1 MLNVEKNKLYFRK
14 DTGEAIVIN
23 GIVDYC
29 GTNEICVNYS
39 KGYGANQTFEKELI
53 PYSECENFANNLES
67 KQTLNKQTH
76 KKVEKQNKMEENKN
90 NFKELRSILFD
101 TLRDVKDG
109 KMDVKKAK
117 SISEIS
123 QTLIN
128 SAKVEVDYLKST
140 GNGSKSNMIE

>member
-1 MLNVEKNKLYFRK
+1 MINVEKNKLYFRK
-14 DTGEAIVIN
+14 DTGEAIIIT
-23 GIVDYC
+23 GIVDYS
-29 GTNEICVNYS
+29 GTKEMCVNYT
-39 KGYGANQTFEKELI
+39 KGYGASQTFEKDVI
-53 PYSECENFANNLES
+53 PYNEWESLVNNLQT
-67 KQTLNKQTH
+67 KQSLNKQTD
-76 KKVEKQNKMEENKN
+76 KKVIKSKEMEESKN

-117 SISEIS
+117 SISELS

-140 GNGSKSNMIE
+140 GNGGKSKMID

>member
-14 DTGEAIVIN
+14 DTGEAIIIT
-23 GIVDYC
+23 GIVDYS
-29 GTNEICVNYS
+29 GTKEICVNYS
-39 KGYGANQTFEKELI
+39 KGYGANQTFEKDVV
-53 PYSECENFANNLES
+53 PYHEWEWFVNNLEL
-67 KQTLNKQTH
+67 KQSLNKQTE
-76 KKVEKQNKMEENKN
+76 KKVKKPKEMEENNN

-140 GNGSKSNMIE
+140 GNGGKSKMIE